1 LAVGELLG
9 HPWIGVLLSVGA
21 MCAAFLWM
29 LQGWVPAR
37 WALLGSLIVVVN
49 VALFSYWI
57 NSYWGGAVAAV
68 GGALVLGAV
77 PRIMRKEKVRD
88 ALVLGVGAGILA
100 SSRPLEGFVMC
111 VPVAIVLIAW
121 LARQR
126 GNDLR
131 QALRRFV
138 VPTSAVL
145 VLAAA
150 FTLYYNWRVTDDP
163 LLFPHTLNVE
173 TYHSVPIFIWGPLRM
188 AKQYSNRQFEV
199 FYNVFERRSVP
210 QDWPEIKDNLL
221 TKLSESYAFF
231 VGPALALPL
240 LAFWPVFAS
249 RRTRFLVIQLLVCI
263 GGAMAV
269 IWFQPHYLAA
279 ALAVMMVI
287 VVQSLRYIRQW
298 HFGGRAVGIGLS
310 RAVVLSVLLMPLARA
325 DVHSAST
332 YNPFASV
339 LSNPTRQQI
348 SRQLQVL
355 AGKQLVIVRYSQTKH
370 NVHDEWV
377 YNDAD
382 IDQAKIVWAREI
394 PGVSCGPL
402 LVYFKD
408 RQAWIVEPD
417 VYPAKLKPYVSS
429 DE

>member
-1 LAVGELLG
+1 
-9 HPWIGVLLSVGA
+9 
-21 MCAAFLWM
+21 
-29 LQGWVPAR
+29 
-37 WALLGSLIVVVN
+37 
-49 VALFSYWI
+49 
-57 NSYWGGAVAAV
+57 
-68 GGALVLGAV
+68 
-77 PRIMRKEKVRD
+77 
-88 ALVLGVGAGILA
+88 
-100 SSRPLEGFVMC
+100 
-111 VPVAIVLIAW
+111 
-121 LARQR
+121 
-126 GNDLR
+126 
-131 QALRRFV
+131 
-138 VPTSAVL
+138 
-145 VLAAA
+145 
-150 FTLYYNWRVTDDP
+150 
-163 LLFPHTLNVE
+163 
-173 TYHSVPIFIWGPLRM
+173 
-188 AKQYSNRQFEV
+188 
-199 FYNVFERRSVP
+199 
-210 QDWPEIKDNLL
+210 LL

-240 LAFWPVFAS
+240 LAFWPVFAN

-310 RAVVLSVLLMPLARA
+310 RAVVLSVLLMPWARA
-325 DVHSAST
+325 DVHSGST

-339 LSNPTRQQI
+339 VSNPTRQQI
-348 SRQLQVL
+348 TRQLQAL
-355 AGKQLVIVRYSQTKH
+355 PGKQLAIVRYSQTMH

-377 YNDAD
+377 YNNAD

-402 LVYFKD
+402 LDYFKD

-417 VYPAKLKPYVSS
+417 VYPVKLKPYVSS